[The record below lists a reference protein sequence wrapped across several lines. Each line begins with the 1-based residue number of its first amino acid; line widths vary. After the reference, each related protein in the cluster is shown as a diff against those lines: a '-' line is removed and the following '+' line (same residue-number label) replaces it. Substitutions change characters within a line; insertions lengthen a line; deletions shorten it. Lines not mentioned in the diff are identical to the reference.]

1 MNEELKLLKRAL
13 NNDLILFFSVFV
25 IGVLLRFRHLT
36 SGLVESH
43 SQRQAD
49 LAMIASN
56 FYNNGFDIFHPQID
70 WAGSFPGYIGMEFPL
85 VPYLMALLY
94 ALFGKHLFLGRLL
107 SISFCA
113 LSTYYFYS
121 LVRSYFTKRIAL
133 ISLVFFLFSPVSI
146 FFSRTLISDNAML
159 CFSIGAIYFFSQWT
173 KNEKTLYFIL
183 SLIFA
188 MLALLVKIPAAIIG
202 LPIAYLAWYKYGWS
216 FLRMTRLW
224 IFGFIVTIPSI
235 LWYVHAFTL
244 AKNNYPF
251 IMFGEGRWVWYSG
264 FEIFLD
270 VAFLKKVFVRLT
282 AFLITPIGLIMSLA
296 GAITTA
302 WNKPNTYLFHW
313 WAAGFFVFFIIGF
326 PGQGHEYYQLQL
338 LPVASSFAALFC
350 DELMKYR
357 GAFNS
362 GILKPGLRTVIVIC
376 LIVGFLVSSL
386 AIVETR
392 YHSSIEKILYEG
404 GLSVQS
410 MVPVNALIL
419 AADWDNPVLIQASK
433 RRGWHFPGSKTY
445 KDLVPTWSVSLL
457 EKMRSQGA
465 SYFVAPIKLGMNRQ
479 IASENFLQSVGR
491 RILPPRDLDFLE
503 SHPAFKRY
511 LDSHYKR
518 VLSNR
523 FVVVYDL
530 RTKANM

>member
-1 MNEELKLLKRAL
+1 MNEALKLLKRAL
-13 NNDLILFFSVFV
+13 TNELILFFSAFV

-43 SQRQAD
+43 SWRQAD
-49 LAMIASN
+49 IAMVASN
-56 FYNNGFDIFHPQID
+56 FYRNGFDIFHPQID

-94 ALFGKHLFLGRLL
+94 ALFGEQIFLGRLL
-107 SISFCA
+107 SISFCV
-113 LSTYYFYS
+113 LSTYYFYL
-121 LVRSYFTKRIAL
+121 LVRSYFTRPIAL
-133 ISLVFFLFSPVSI
+133 ISLVFFFFSPLCI

-159 CFSIGAIYFFSQWT
+159 CFSIGAIYFFSQWM

-188 MLALLVKIPAAIIG
+188 MLALLLKIPAAIIG
-202 LPIAYLAWYKYGWS
+202 LPIAYLAWHKYGWP

-235 LWYVHAFTL
+235 LWYLHAFTL

-251 IMFGEGRWVWYSG
+251 VMFGEGRGVWYTG
-264 FEIFLD
+264 FGIFLD
-270 VAFLKKVFVRLT
+270 VAFLKQVFVRLA
-282 AFLITPIGLIMSLA
+282 AFLVTPIGLIMSIA
-296 GAITTA
+296 GAIMTT

-338 LPVASSFAALFC
+338 LPVASLFAALFC
-350 DELMKYR
+350 DEFMKYR
-357 GAFNS
+357 DEFNS
-362 GILKPGLRTVIVIC
+362 RILKPGLRTFMVIC

-386 AIVETR
+386 ALVETR
-392 YHSSIEKILYEG
+392 YHSYIEKILYEG
-404 GLSVQS
+404 GLSIQPI
-410 MVPVNALIL
+410 VPVNALIL
-419 AADWDNPVLIQASK
+419 AADWNNPVLIQASK
-433 RRGWHFPGSKTY
+433 RRGWHFPGSQTNKGRAR
-445 KDLVPTWSVSLL
+445 PWSVFLL
-457 EKMRSQGA
+457 EKRRSEGA
-465 SYFVAPIKLGMNRQ
+465 SYFVAPVKSDMNRQ
-479 IASENFLQSVGR
+479 IASGSFLQSFGR
-491 RILPPRDLDFLE
+491 RILPPRDLDILE

-511 LDSHYKR
+511 LDIHYKK

-530 RTKANM
+530 MTKTNM